1 MDMQMTALKLH
12 RYAGRRLNAGE
23 QFEASRKDA
32 RFLSRIGFAEVVPA
46 VASVPVVAVAPVEVA
61 LPVFVEQERVE
72 PETDASQDEAP
83 IEIDEYAP
91 RPKRKYTRRDLTAE

>member
-1 MDMQMTALKLH
+1 MRMTALKVH
-12 RYAGRRLNAGE
+12 RYAGKRLNAGE

-46 VASVPVVAVAPVEVA
+46 VTPVPVVAVTPVEVD
-61 LPVFVEQERVE
+61 LPVFVETEPPVK

-91 RPKRKYTRRDLTAE
+91 RPKRKYVRRDLTAE